1 LSDAR
6 AAHDPGVRGYG
17 SRRLRRRVR
26 HDPRETR
33 GRDYA
38 GWYASAAP
46 VALVVIDAE
55 GARATDL
62 EDNAL
67 DPAPLLADVPS
78 LAAIWPS
85 D

>member
-1 LSDAR
+1 MR
-6 AAHDPGVRGYG
+6 E
-17 SRRLRRRVR
+17 LRTIPVYADTD
-26 HDPRETR
+26 HAVYVVASVTIRETR